1 MARIVEI
8 RGLEELRARFKEYPE
23 VLDKVMQELTQAQ
36 LLTLHENVPPYPP
49 KPQSSTYSRT
59 GTLGRSLGSS
69 IGGGASGGQADIFQ
83 TIKGAGFYEARFG
96 TLLFYAGPV
105 IGNPQASFFA
115 QYWWKFDEIIGFAFQ
130 KILQITED
138 AAQKMANFLKGKG
151 L

>member
-8 RGLEELRARFKEYPE
+8 RGLEELRTRFKEYPKE
-23 VLDKVMQELTQAQ
+23 LDAIMQTVTQAQ
-36 LLTLHENVPPYPP
+36 LLTLPENVPPYPP

-59 GTLGRSLGSS
+59 GTLAKRLGSTM
-69 IGGGASGGQADIFQ
+69 GGGASGGQADIFQ

-96 TLLFYAGPV
+96 TNLFYAGPV

-138 AAQKMANFLKGKG
+138 AAKQMANFLKGKG